1 MKKGFVIQFLRVLLF
16 LMSFTIVFFLFS
28 CSKFTRIYTAEKNT
42 KDDKKEFAF
51 KSLYYKGVKEK
62 LLGNYA
68 NAYAYFNKCLSLDKD
83 VPAVYYELSQIA
95 YVTKDYEKAKDFAE
109 KAYKMDNENIWY
121 GSFLVSI
128 YEDLMDYDNAKRII
142 KRLIEKDPSN
152 IDFKLELAR
161 LYENEG
167 SYEEAIK
174 IFDDIEKVN
183 GLNEDISIEK
193 EKLYLRLNKYDKAV
207 GEIKKLL
214 EKNPDRVEY
223 YGELS
228 TLYMHMNKPD
238 SAYSMIKKILAIDPT
253 SGKAYLSLS
262 EYYQLTHKTDSAFW
276 ALGKAFELPS
286 LDLGT
291 KVDVAYNY
299 MKFYSRDSLNYAKID
314 TLVKILVK
322 KYPSDAKS
330 YTLASDYYSQ
340 KRDLK
345 SAKKYL
351 LKAKQFDKSN
361 YLIWQQLMYIDN
373 YYQDYDSLTKHGR
386 EAVSLFPLVSRFYL
400 YTGIGYYM
408 KAQYDSAIYFLREG
422 VTYVVDSSQ
431 YKDFYYFLGEAY
443 YRNGKPDSSFVFF
456 DKLLKIDKKNIG
468 AMNNYSYYLALNNRD
483 LDKADSL
490 MKIVLKYFPA
500 DPSYL
505 DTYGWVLFKK
515 GDYEKSL
522 HYLNLAIENGGDK
535 SPTILQHYGDVLF
548 KTGKILEAV
557 KSWKKAYVLSKNEK
571 QRNGLMERIKNKK
584 LVDD

>member
-1 MKKGFVIQFLRVLLF
+1 MKKGFIIQLLRVLLF
-16 LMSFTIVFFLFS
+16 FMSFVIVFFLFS
-28 CSKFTRIYTAEKNT
+28 CSKFTRVYTAEKNT
-42 KDDKKEFAF
+42 KKDKAEFVF

-68 NAYAYFNKCLSLDKD
+68 NAYAYFEKCLSLDKD

-95 YVTKDYEKAKDFAE
+95 YVTKDYEKAKELAE
-109 KAYKMDNENIWY
+109 KAYKMDNENLWY

-128 YEDLMDYDNAKRII
+128 YEELADFDNAKRII

-207 GEIKKLL
+207 GEIKRLL
-214 EKNPDRVEY
+214 KKNPDKIEY

-228 TLYMHMNKPD
+228 TLYMHINETD
-238 SAYSMIKKILAIDPT
+238 SAYAMIRKLLSVDPT
-253 SGKAYLSLS
+253 NGKAYLSLS

-276 ALGKAFELPS
+276 ALGKAFESSS

-299 MKFYSRDSLNYAKID
+299 MKFYKKDSFNYNKID
-314 TLVKILVK
+314 TLIKILVT
-322 KYPSDAKS
+322 KYPKDVKS

-340 KRDLK
+340 KNDLK
-345 SAKKYL
+345 LAKKYL
-351 LKAKQFDKSN
+351 LKAKMMDKSN

-373 YYQDYDSLTKHGR
+373 FYHDYDSLTKHGK
-386 EAVSLFPLVSRFYL
+386 EAVGLFPLVSRFYL

-408 KAQYDSAIYFLREG
+408 KTQYDSSIYYLNNG
-422 VTYVVDSSQ
+422 LTYVVDSTQ
-431 YKDFYYFLGEAY
+431 LKDFYYFLGEAY
-443 YRNGKPDSSFVFF
+443 YRDGKVDSSFIYF
-456 DKLLKIDKKNIG
+456 DKLLKIDPKNIG
-468 AMNNYSYYLALNNRD
+468 AMNNYSYYMTLKNRD
-483 LDKADSL
+483 LNKADSL
-490 MKIVLKYFPA
+490 MQVVLKYFPA
-500 DPSYL
+500 DPNYL
-505 DTYGWVLFKK
+505 DTYGWVLFKR

-548 KTGKILEAV
+548 KSGKILEAV

-571 QRNGLMERIKNKK
+571 QRKSLMERIKNKK
-584 LVDD
+584 LINE